1 MDLRPL
7 YTLKDALQN
16 TAAVGTDLLP
26 EDHDLQSAVAAFA
39 PLAAAVPTF
48 GRIGRES
55 VALLAAEPDERPA
68 RLCDV
73 LRTVTSA
80 VRRLGTADVSGEL
93 TPLPGGSGSFV
104 DAPYSRLR
112 PLIETL
118 SGSGAGRITLVE
130 ETYAA
135 HSEYFG
141 DFRVM
146 PYLVDAICAAHG
158 EWEEVLASILSAQ
171 GRNAVAF
178 LESGFEP
185 DGRREMARRV
195 YWAARLGGAEAN
207 EWLLSILPSCTK
219 EVRETAIAALSVSQ
233 ENAALLRELYR
244 TESGKCRDAALRA
257 LARMDDAE
265 SRELWEEE
273 LKSRSDCPPC
283 LEGVDSPLA
292 ADMAARAMRSAFEEG
307 LARGKREFTRS
318 ELLTLAHGLYAA
330 YGKYSPSLH
339 EVWLWCAEHIDE
351 LDAIR
356 PGKDV
361 SHWDLNAAEML
372 EKCLLETVLWNPC
385 EGVRALAEELREKY
399 PARFLSAS
407 VLLDL
412 LVRPAEAFDRYGKL
426 IVKNSLLHRESAAE
440 RANRVQ
446 IMRALAA
453 IRSTRERGRHIPFFC
468 KDALSGAAVAKLY
481 RVPDLDPRWAETL
494 GGAKVNQDGAVFDL
508 ESAWTMNK
516 IMFQLGWIT

>member
-7 YTLKDALQN
+7 YTLKDALEN
-16 TAAVGTDLLP
+16 AAAAGTDLVL
-26 EDHDLQSAVAAFA
+26 DDQALQSAVTAFA
-39 PLAAAVPTF
+39 PLAVAVPAL
-48 GRIGRES
+48 GRIGREA

-68 RLCDV
+68 RLNDA
-73 LRTVTSA
+73 LWSVTSA
-80 VRRLGTADVSGEL
+80 ARRLGMTDVPGEL
-93 TPLPGGSGSFV
+93 APLAGGEASWAN
-104 DAPYSRLR
+104 APYSRLR
-112 PLIETL
+112 PLIDAL

-130 ETYAA
+130 ETHAA
-135 HSEYFG
+135 HPEYFS

-146 PYLVDAICAAHG
+146 PYLVDAISSAHG

-171 GRNAVAF
+171 GRSAVTF
-178 LESGFEP
+178 LEAGFEP
-185 DGRREMARRV
+185 DGRREMERRV
-195 YWAARLGGAEAN
+195 YWAARLGGVEAN

-219 EVRETAIAALSVSQ
+219 EVRETAIAALGVSQ

-257 LARMDDAE
+257 LARMDDGE
-265 SRELWEEE
+265 SRALWEEE
-273 LKSRSDCPPC
+273 LEKRSDCPPC

-307 LARGKREFTRS
+307 LARGKQAFTRS

-330 YGKYSPSLH
+330 YGKYSPSLR
-339 EVWLWCAEHIDE
+339 EVWLWCAEHIQE

-356 PGKDV
+356 PDSSV
-361 SHWDLNAAEML
+361 SHWELSAAEML

-385 EGVRALAEELREKY
+385 EGVRALSQELGEKY
-399 PARFLSAS
+399 PAWFLSAQ
-407 VLLDL
+407 VLFDL
-412 LVRPAEAFDRYGKL
+412 LARPAEAFDCYGRL
-426 IVKNSLLHRESAAE
+426 IVKNSLLHRENAVE

-453 IRSTRERGRHIPFFC
+453 IRCTKEDGRHIPFSC

-481 RVPDLDPRWAETL
+481 RVRDLDPRWAETL
-494 GGAKVNQDGAVFDL
+494 GSAKVSQDGAVFDL
-508 ESAWTMNK
+508 GNAWTMNK
-516 IMFQLGWIT
+516 IMFQLDWIT